1 MLAEQILSSGNA
13 LLAKHIKVN
22 GLSPKSLCPTL
33 SQHKNTA
40 LRGTY
45 GSYQE
50 PKSWQHSTWVIFQKH
65 PKAISLST
73 NKNSLTKYVFFFD
86 QMISNG
92 SSKLR
97 ASSLAISP
105 HLVAKYSLGSS
116 VSSAAH
122 NACTAIFKS
131 SELVIC
137 HRWAPPGKSFH
148 HGPIKMTEVH
158 DLYMAVP

>member
-73 NKNSLTKYVFFFD
+73 NKNSLTKYVYFFG
-86 QMISNG
+86 SNDIKWILQTSG
-92 SSKLR
+92 IIPSHLPPSRSKVLPGFLRLLGCAQGLHRDLQVLR
-97 ASSLAISP
+97 AGYLPSMGTAWQELSP
-105 HLVAKYSLGSS
+105 WAHQNDGS
-116 VSSAAH
+116 
-122 NACTAIFKS
+122 
-131 SELVIC
+131 
-137 HRWAPPGKSFH
+137 P
-148 HGPIKMTEVH
+148 
-158 DLYMAVP
+158 